1 MTDLD
6 RLVLPVADGTVA
18 LPDGPMLF
26 LNARSGPGLAALGP
40 ERLRCEQGFRPEHDA
55 LAGVSVAPRVE
66 GGDFASAAVLV
77 TRNRA
82 ETLGLVARALGALPE
97 GGLLIVSGAKTDGVD
112 SILSRVKSALPVEGG
127 LSKGHGRT
135 FWLTR
140 PADLPEAVSAWAAE
154 AAPRRNGG
162 DFLTAP
168 GMFSHDHPDAGS
180 ELLAATL
187 AEQKKGLKGR
197 VADLGAGYGWL
208 SAAVLAAHPDIRSLA
223 LYEADHAALEAART
237 NVTDPRASFH
247 WADATGL
254 GKRDGP
260 FDVVITNPPFHTG
273 RAAEPALGQAFI
285 AAAAR
290 VLTPGG
296 RLWLVANRQLPYE
309 AALDQVFVERETVAN
324 AGGFK
329 VMTGFRPRKR

>member
-6 RLVLPVADGTVA
+6 RLVFPVADGTVA
-18 LPDGPMLF
+18 LPAGPMLF
-26 LNARSGPGLAALGP
+26 LNARPGPGLSELGP
-40 ERLRCEQGFRPEHDA
+40 ERLQCEQGFRPEHDA
-55 LAGVSVAPRVE
+55 LAGIAVAPRVE

-97 GGLLIVSGAKTDGVD
+97 GGLLLVSGAKTDGID
-112 SILSRVKSALPVEGG
+112 SILSRVKAVVPVQGG

-140 PADLPEAVSAWAAE
+140 PAELPEAVSGWAAE
-154 AAPRRNGG
+154 AAPRRNAG

-168 GMFSHDHPDAGS
+168 GMFSHDHADPGSALLVEALAGV
-180 ELLAATL
+180 
-187 AEQKKGLKGR
+187 KKGLKGR
-197 VADLGAGYGWL
+197 VADLGSGYGWL

-223 LYEADHAALEAART
+223 LYEADHAALEAARV
-237 NVTDPRASFH
+237 NVADPRASFH

-296 RLWLVANRQLPYE
+296 RLYLVANRQLPYE
-309 AALDQVFVERETVAN
+309 AALEQAFIERDTLATT
-324 AGGFK
+324 GGFK
-329 VMTGFRPRKR
+329 VLTAFRPKKK